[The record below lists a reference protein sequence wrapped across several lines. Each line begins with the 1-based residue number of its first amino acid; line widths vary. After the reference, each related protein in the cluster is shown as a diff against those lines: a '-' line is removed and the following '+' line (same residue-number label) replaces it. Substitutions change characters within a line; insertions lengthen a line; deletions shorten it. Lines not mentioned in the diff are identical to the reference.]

1 MQAVVVFQGLG
12 DFAIGRKRLKPNS
25 DILPRVTHMNES
37 RLRNHYVST
46 AIYLFLTL
54 LIGVLVI
61 LLPLNGIE
69 YNIVLNMQ
77 SFAQRTIGLQVF
89 LVVTYLGDF
98 YLWVV
103 FGSVYLIYAYF
114 KSREHL
120 GSAVE
125 IAIFLVVTTV
135 LTSFVKVVFARPRPD
150 CPGLSV
156 YQEDVISSFS
166 YPSGHVS
173 RSTGAF
179 LVLSRGN
186 RTKEVLGTAAVFLV
200 SLSRIVLGAHYLT
213 DVVGGIFLSLA
224 AQKIANLVLLFFEK
238 HSKITKQ
245 KADRP
250 YT

>member
-1 MQAVVVFQGLG
+1 M
-12 DFAIGRKRLKPNS
+12 S
-25 DILPRVTHMNES
+25 ES

-54 LIGVLVI
+54 LIGVFVV

-69 YNIVLNMQ
+69 CNIALNMQ
-77 SFAQRTIGLQVF
+77 SFAQKTIGLQVF
-89 LVVTYLGDF
+89 QVVTYLGDF
-98 YLWVV
+98 YLWVI

-114 KSREHL
+114 RSRKSF

-125 IAIFLVVTTV
+125 IAVFLIITTA

-156 YQEDVISSFS
+156 YQEDIISSFS

-173 RSTGAF
+173 RSAGAF
-179 LVLSRGN
+179 LILSRGN
-186 RTKEVLGTAAVFLV
+186 RTKEVLGTMAVFLV

-224 AQKIANLVLLFFEK
+224 AQKIANLVLLFFGTRYK
-238 HSKITKQ
+238 VTKLHTGRTRLSTKFPFENLIF
-245 KADRP
+245 KAS
-250 YT
+250 